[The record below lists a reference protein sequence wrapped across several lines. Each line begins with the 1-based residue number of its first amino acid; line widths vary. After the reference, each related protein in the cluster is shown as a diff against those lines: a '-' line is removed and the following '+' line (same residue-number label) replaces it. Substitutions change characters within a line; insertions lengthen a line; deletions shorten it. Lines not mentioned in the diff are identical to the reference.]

1 MKVNGKNVFWFP
13 LASLAEF
20 KVKPVFA
27 GNPFLAPWAN
37 RLDHEGF
44 YANGKH
50 YALDPNLM
58 NYRSD
63 AYKQPI
69 HGLVAYAREWKV
81 IDVKAGNKNAEVTSR
96 LEFFRYPDYM
106 AQFPFA
112 HTIDMTYRLQDGILE
127 VATSI
132 ENHAVEPMPVSVGF
146 HPYFKIHDAPRD
158 QWKVRVP
165 AREQLILSSQLVPTG
180 ETKPV
185 QLANPLSLK
194 GTQLDDVFTGLVRGE
209 SGRADFSVA
218 GVKEKISVLYGP
230 KYPIAVVYAPQ
241 GRDFICFEP
250 MSGPTNA
257 LNLQHAGKYK
267 DLQMVPPAD
276 RWRESFWIHPT
287 GF

>member
-1 MKVNGKNVFWFP
+1 
-13 LASLAEF
+13 
-20 KVKPVFA
+20 
-27 GNPFLAPWAN
+27 
-37 RLDHEGF
+37 
-44 YANGKH
+44 
-50 YALDPNLM
+50 
-58 NYRSD
+58 
-63 AYKQPI
+63 
-69 HGLVAYAREWKV
+69 
-81 IDVKAGNKNAEVTSR
+81 
-96 LEFFRYPDYM
+96 
-106 AQFPFA
+106 
-112 HTIDMTYRLQDGILE
+112 
-127 VATSI
+127 
-132 ENHAVEPMPVSVGF
+132 MPVSVGF